1 MCGIAGVFFA
11 GNSAQGDLGAIARR
25 MVEPLTHRG
34 PDVGD
39 VWSDPDQGI
48 ALGHRRLSI
57 LDLSAEGM
65 QPMHSRDGR
74 YVVVFNGEI
83 YNHTELRKELEGQ
96 GAAPAWRG
104 HSDTE
109 TMLAA
114 IVHWGLETAVSRFAG
129 MFAFALWDRRE
140 RVLHLVR
147 DRLGEKPFYYGWM
160 KNAFVFGS
168 ELKALRA
175 YPAWHGEINRDALAV
190 YMRLSYIPAPH
201 SIYRGVYKLVPG
213 TMARV
218 ESRDV
223 LATGGATRSG
233 PLSARTYWSVTQVA
247 MDGVANPFRGGEAE
261 AAEQLECILKQSV
274 KRQMAADVPLG
285 AFLSGGV
292 DSSTVVAL
300 MQAQADR
307 PVKTFTIGF
316 DEPQYDE
323 AIYAKAVAKHLGT
336 EHTEFYITPK
346 EAMAVIPRLPTIY
359 DEPFAD
365 SSQIPTFLVSQLAR
379 RHVTV
384 SLSGDGGDELFAGY
398 NHYFRGQR
406 IWNAIGWMPHRL
418 RSMTSVVLRLIPP
431 QAWDGFFFALNPL
444 LPPRIKLRHIGDKLH
459 KLAEAVTARRPDDLY
474 LNLISLWKK
483 PDALVLSGREPA
495 AALTD
500 ISQRPVLQDFVQR
513 MMHMDTTTYLP
524 DDILVKL
531 DRASMAVGLEARVPL
546 LDHRLVEFSWRLP
559 LSMKIRN
566 DQGKWLLRRV
576 LYKYVPRELIERK
589 KMGFSIPIDEWLRGP
604 LRDWAEELLDERR
617 LRQEGF
623 FHHEPIRE
631 KWREHLSGHR
641 NWQHCLW
648 NILMFQAWLEHAR
661 TTTALALVAAREMR

>member
-1 MCGIAGVFFA
+1 MCGIAGVLFA
-11 GNSAQGDLGAIARR
+11 GNSARGDLNAIARR

-34 PDVGD
+34 PDAGD
-39 VWSDPDQGI
+39 VWSDLDAGM

-57 LDLSAEGM
+57 LDLSAEGL

-83 YNHTELRKELEGQ
+83 YNHTELRKELEGC
-96 GAAPAWRG
+96 GATVTWRG

-114 IVHWGLETAVSRFAG
+114 ITHWGLEAAVSRFTG

-147 DRLGEKPFYYGWM
+147 DRLGEKPLYYGWM

-190 YMRLSYIPAPH
+190 YTRLSYIPAPH
-201 SIYRGVYKLVPG
+201 SIYRGVYKLMPG

-223 LATGGATRSG
+223 FTNGGATRTG
-233 PLSARTYWSVTQVA
+233 PLSACTYWSVAQVA
-247 MDGVANPFRGGEAE
+247 TDGVANPFMGGDAE
-261 AAEQLECILKQSV
+261 AAEQLESILKQSV
-274 KRQMAADVPLG
+274 KRQMVADVPLG

-316 DEPQYDE
+316 NEPWYDE
-323 AIYAKAVAKHLGT
+323 AVYAKAVARHLGT
-336 EHTEFYITPK
+336 EHIELYVTPK
-346 EAMAVIPRLPTIY
+346 EAMAVIPNLPIMY
-359 DEPFAD
+359 DEPFSD

-379 RHVTV
+379 QHVTV

-406 IWNAIGWMPHRL
+406 IWNAIGWMPHWL
-418 RSMTSVVLRLIPP
+418 RSMTSVMLKLIPP
-431 QAWDGFFFALNPL
+431 RAWDGFIFALNPL
-444 LPPRIKLRHIGDKLH
+444 LPPKIKLRHVGDKLY
-459 KLAEAVTARRPDDLY
+459 KLAEAVTARRQDELY
-474 LNLISLWKK
+474 FHLISLWKQ
-483 PDALVLSGREPA
+483 PDALVRGGHELETV
-495 AALTD
+495 LTD
-500 ISQRPVLQDFVQR
+500 RSHRPDLHDFTHL
-513 MMHMDTTTYLP
+513 MTLMDMRVYLP
-524 DDILVKL
+524 DDILAKL
-531 DRASMAVGLEARVPL
+531 DRAGMAVSLETRVPM
-546 LDHRLVEFSWRLP
+546 LDYHVVEFSWRLP

-566 DQGKWLLRRV
+566 GQGKWLLRQV
-576 LYKYVPRELIERK
+576 LNRYVPRAHIERP
-589 KMGFSIPIDEWLRGP
+589 KMGFSIPIDDWLRGP
-604 LRDWAEELLDERR
+604 LRDWAEELLSERR
-617 LRQEGF
+617 LRQDGF
-623 FHHEPIRE
+623 FHHDPIRA
-631 KWREHLSGHR
+631 KWREHLTGRR
-641 NWQHCLW
+641 NWQYYLW
-648 NILMFQAWLEHAR
+648 NILMFQAWLNAVEQNSA
-661 TTTALALVAAREMR
+661 TSGSEIA

>member
-1 MCGIAGVFFA
+1 MCGIAGLFLV
-11 GNSAQGDLGAIARR
+11 GNSARDDLGAVARR

-34 PDVGD
+34 PDAGD
-39 VWSDPDQGI
+39 VWSDPEAGI

-65 QPMHSRDGR
+65 QPMHSGDGR
-74 YVVVFNGEI
+74 YVVIFNGEI
-83 YNHTELRKELEGQ
+83 YNHGELRKELEAQ
-96 GAAPAWRG
+96 GVAVKWRG

-114 IVHWGLETAVSRFAG
+114 IVHWGLEAAVSRFTG

-147 DRLGEKPFYYGWM
+147 DRLGEKPLYYGWV

-190 YMRLSYIPAPH
+190 FTRLSYIPAPH
-201 SIYRGVYKLVPG
+201 SIYRGVYKLMPG
-213 TMARV
+213 SMARV
-218 ESRDV
+218 ESHDV
-223 LATGGATRSG
+223 QAGGSANRPE
-233 PLSARTYWSVTQVA
+233 PLSARTYWSVAQAVT
-247 MDGVANPFRGGEAE
+247 DGVANPFMGGDEEAV
-261 AAEQLECILKQSV
+261 EQLESVLKQSV
-274 KRQMAADVPLG
+274 RRQMVADVPLG

-316 DEPQYDE
+316 NEPRYDE
-323 AIYAKAVAKHLGT
+323 AIFAKAVARHLGT
-336 EHTEFYITPK
+336 EHTELYVTPK
-346 EAMAVIPRLPTIY
+346 EAMAVIPKLPTLY

-406 IWNAIGWMPHRL
+406 IWNAIGWMPVQL
-418 RSMTSVVLRLIPP
+418 RSMTSSLLKLIPA
-431 QAWDGFFFALNPL
+431 QAWDSLFFALNPL
-444 LPPRIKLRHIGDKLH
+444 LPPRIKLRHVGDKLH
-459 KLAEAVTARRPDDLY
+459 KLAEAVSARRPDDLY
-474 LNLISLWKK
+474 RSLISLWKN
-483 PDALVLSGREPA
+483 PESLVLSGHEA
-495 AALTD
+495 DTVLTQR
-500 ISQRPVLQDFVQR
+500 SQRPVLEDIVHH
-513 MMHMDTTTYLP
+513 MMFMDTTNYLP

-559 LSMKIRN
+559 LSMKFRN
-566 DQGKWLLRRV
+566 GQGKWLLRRV
-576 LYKYVPRELIERK
+576 LYKHVPRELIERK
-589 KMGFSIPIDEWLRGP
+589 KMGFSTPVDEWLRGP
-604 LRDWAEELLDERR
+604 LRDWAEELLNERR
-617 LRQEGF
+617 LKQEGF

-641 NWQHCLW
+641 NWQHSLW
-648 NILMFQAWLEHAR
+648 NILMFQAWIEHGR
-661 TTTALALVAAREMR
+661 TTTKHTFVAVNELH

>member
-1 MCGIAGVFFA
+1 MCGIAGLLVA
-11 GNSAQGDLGAIARR
+11 GNSARGDLGAVARR

-34 PDVGD
+34 PDAGD
-39 VWSDPDQGI
+39 VWSDPDAGM

-83 YNHTELRKELEGQ
+83 YNHSELRKELEGQ
-96 GAAPAWRG
+96 GAAVAWRG

-114 IVHWGLETAVSRFAG
+114 IAHWGLEAAVSRFTG

-147 DRLGEKPFYYGWM
+147 DRLGEKPLYYGWV

-175 YPAWHGEINRDALAV
+175 HPAWHGEINRDALAV
-190 YMRLSYIPAPH
+190 YARLSYIPAPH
-201 SIYRGVYKLVPG
+201 SIYRGVFKLMPG
-213 TMARV
+213 TMVRV

-223 LATGGATRSG
+223 FANDGTTRMEPLAAH
-233 PLSARTYWSVTQVA
+233 TYWSVVQVA
-247 MDGVANPFRGGEAE
+247 TDGIANPFIGGDAE
-261 AAEQLECILKQSV
+261 AAEQLESILKQSI
-274 KRQMAADVPLG
+274 KRQMVADVPLG

-316 DEPQYDE
+316 NEPWYDE
-323 AIYAKAVAKHLGT
+323 AVYAKAVARHLGT
-336 EHTEFYITPK
+336 EHTELYVTPK
-346 EAMAVIPRLPTIY
+346 ETMAVIPNLPTMY
-359 DEPFAD
+359 DEPFSD

-398 NHYFRGQR
+398 NHYFRCQR
-406 IWNAIGWMPHRL
+406 IWNAISWMPHWL
-418 RSMTSVVLRLIPP
+418 RNTTSVMLRLLPP
-431 QAWDGFFFALNPL
+431 QAWDVFIFALNPL
-444 LPPRIKLRHIGDKLH
+444 LPTKTKLRHAGDKLY
-459 KLAEAVTARRPDDLY
+459 KLAEAITARRQDELY
-474 LNLISLWKK
+474 LHLISLWKQ
-483 PDALVLSGREPA
+483 PDSLVQGGHEPETV
-495 AALTD
+495 LTD
-500 ISQRPVLQDFVQR
+500 RSHTADLHDFTHSMTLADMRV
-513 MMHMDTTTYLP
+513 YLP
-524 DDILVKL
+524 DDILAKL
-531 DRASMAVGLEARVPL
+531 DRAGMAVSLETRVPM
-546 LDHRLVEFSWRLP
+546 LDHHVVEFSWRLP

-566 DQGKWLLRRV
+566 GQGKWLLRRV
-576 LYKYVPRELIERK
+576 LDKYVPRTLIDRP
-589 KMGFSIPIDEWLRGP
+589 KMGFSVPIDDWLRGP
-604 LRDWAEELLDERR
+604 LRAWAEELLSEHR
-617 LRQEGF
+617 LRQDGF
-623 FHHEPIRE
+623 FRHEPIRR
-631 KWREHLSGHR
+631 KWREHLTGNR
-641 NWQHCLW
+641 NWQYYLW
-648 NILMFQAWLEHAR
+648 NILMFQSWFEHDWSAKTNVSTPTR
-661 TTTALALVAAREMR
+661 GLH